1 MSKNS
6 PPQQTT
12 RRRTTAASIAAS
24 VLLATTASTL
34 PTAPA
39 AAGPTTPTAPKAAS
53 GPLTV
58 DQALDQARRT
68 RKPVEATAAGTSTS
82 TVTARPDGTVE
93 LTQSAVPTRTR
104 VNGEWKNLDPTLI
117 RQADGGI
124 TGTVTT
130 NQVRLSPGGTGPLAE
145 LTSGDRALS
154 VTAPMALPA
163 PTLSGSTATYPDV
176 LPGVDLTVRI
186 TSEGGFSHVFVVKN
200 RAAAA
205 NPKLAEL
212 DLATTGKDVTL
223 RSDSAGNITGVDR
236 TGQTVINAPAPTM
249 WDSGA
254 AMEDAS
260 TPAGR
265 GTLSNTVEPDRAA
278 RTARI
283 GVQIDGGKLRL
294 TPDRKLLT
302 DTATTFPVY
311 IDPTFNWTPV
321 GPKMS
326 GWASISYQH
335 PSTNY
340 WKNTPDPAGRMQV
353 GNSGSQRSNT
363 LINFPIP
370 YSTLADAEIYD
381 AIFKITNTY
390 SWSCTAKTLNIY
402 GPNTTLSSSNAT
414 WNYWVGVNTGPVI
427 ASKSFAH
434 GYNSS
439 CDAAAESF
447 DIRDQIIADVNNSRP
462 TRTLWMVAANEATD
476 TQNWKKFLETSP
488 TLTIRYNHKPNK
500 PTGLTTS
507 PKTAC
512 AGGSTVGDGTVSLYA
527 PVSDPNGG
535 TLGVTFK
542 LWKTSDNTQTAIAS
556 SDPNL
561 LTYTS
566 GSTAVL
572 VVGVDKLRAA
582 ANGARTNFSWKAQAT
597 DFRTPSDWSDTCK
610 FDFDPTRPGAPSV
623 RTPADGTT
631 TIGRPASFTITK
643 GTSSTIPS
651 GYVYQ
656 LNAGPPVEVTADSAG
671 SATIAVS
678 PTRVTNTLTVTSL
691 SAGGNFGDSASIT
704 FNADPAA
711 LAADGDLTGDGVP
724 DLLTVGK
731 TNGIPSGLWLAA
743 GKGSVGIDRVGS
755 NVGARGNGVT
765 GQNSPSDFDGAQA
778 ITGHFTGTGLQDVL
792 VYYPGGT
799 NPGA

>member
-1 MSKNS
+1 MSKNG

-24 VLLATTASTL
+24 VLLATTAATL

-39 AAGPTTPTAPKAAS
+39 TAGPTTPTAPKAAS
-53 GPLTV
+53 GPLSV
-58 DQALDQARRT
+58 DQAIDQARRT

-104 VNGEWKNLDPTLI
+104 INGEWKNLDPTLV

-154 VTAPMALPA
+154 ITVPLTLPA
-163 PTLSGSTATYPDV
+163 PTLSGPTATYPDV

-186 TSEGGFSHVFVVKN
+186 TGEGAFSHVFVVKN
-200 RAAAA
+200 RAAAT
-205 NPKLAEL
+205 NPMLAEL
-212 DLATTGKDVTL
+212 ELATTGKDVTL
-223 RSDSAGNITGVDR
+223 SSDAAGNITGVDR
-236 TGQTVINAPAPTM
+236 TGQTVITAPAPTM

-254 AMEDAS
+254 EQAS

-265 GTLSNTVEPDRAA
+265 GTVSSTVEAGHAA

-283 GVQIDGGKLRL
+283 GVQISGGKLRL

-390 SWSCTAKTLNIY
+390 SWSCTNKTLNIY
-402 GPNTTLSSSNAT
+402 GPNDTLTSTNAT
-414 WNYWVGVNTGPVI
+414 WNYWTNVTKGSTI

-447 DIRDQIIADVNNSRP
+447 DIRDQIIADVKASRP

-476 TQNWKKFLETSP
+476 TENWKKFLETSP

-572 VVGVDKLRAA
+572 VVSVDKLRTA

-610 FDFDPTRPGAPSV
+610 FDFDPTRPGPPEVSDPSTDAV
-623 RTPADGTT
+623 
-631 TIGRPASFTITK
+631 IGQPVTFTITK
-643 GTSSTIPS
+643 GTSTTIPS
-651 GYVYQ
+651 SYVYQ
-656 LNAGPPVEVTADSAG
+656 LNAGPPVDVAADSAG

-691 SAGGNFGDSASIT
+691 SAGGNFGDSASIP
-704 FNADPAA
+704 FSADPAA
-711 LAADGDLTGDGVP
+711 TAVDGDLTGDQIP
-724 DLLTVGK
+724 DLLTVGAV
-731 TNGIPSGLWLAA
+731 NGLPSGLWLGA
-743 GKGSVGIDRVGS
+743 GGTDGSALPGTNI
-755 NVGARGNGVT
+755 GARGNGVT
-765 GQNSPSDFDGAQA
+765 ENNAPSDFDGAQA